1 MRYRKQE
8 RRSLRKCFE
17 RLELRLLLAAT
28 GQNLNPVMDV
38 PENVAANI
46 GRSPVI
52 VPLSATDPNPAD
64 VLIFR
69 ATSRSA
75 EYYLDQSLGLEFTG
89 DFSLNAS
96 ETLDEKWLFAEN
108 VDNWYFLTPDG
119 GLWRWLGGGLD
130 KGELVASLSP
140 EIYLN
145 PESLYA
151 AEPNRSPA
159 IAIVEGTTLTIV
171 PEPTFS
177 GFFSIELEV
186 SDGCLV
192 DTGEFLVTINP
203 NRAPILVDPGPQ
215 SLKEDQAALEV
226 SLVATDIEND
236 PITFSAVPH
245 STAYYL
251 DQSLGLVFAGDYSL
265 DFGGRDEKWMT
276 AEDGTW
282 YYLTPDGRLW
292 QWQQGALEDDPL
304 IAELSATIYEDPAQL
319 HDAQLGDAP
328 AVVSVAADLLTIE
341 PADDFTGVFSIE
353 VTASDGQLTDSKLM
367 VVTVNENQAPEL
379 ALLEDQAV
387 FNEQLKINVAL
398 DATDGDNDPL
408 EFSVVLHSIEF
419 YLDQTLDFAP
429 TDDFSTNFSGLNEK
443 WIVAADESWYYITP
457 DGRFWKWHGGA
468 VANADLV
475 ATLDTATHVDPEML
489 FDAQPGTTAENPSA
503 KATIKNDVLTIEL
516 NAGLV
521 GTFLADVVVSDGSLS
536 DLQSIVI
543 AVTEVMNDA
552 PILAD
557 PGDRTILTSID
568 TVEITLSATDAD
580 DDPLTFTAI
589 AHDAE
594 YYLDQSLGLEFGGD
608 LFFNFSGKLNEKWI
622 AGANDRWYYLTPDG
636 ILWESVS
643 GGTLDAEKVTSLSPA
658 TYANPQ
664 VLYDAQPGGAAGS
677 VAITGT
683 TLSVDPN
690 ARFVGLLGVEIF
702 VSDGRESD
710 STLILVTVEPFG
722 IIDINEAPP
731 EKSYDILAQSWF
743 DWLVGDVVAPAS
755 FPFDFPLTD
764 TSGAAAN
771 DNQVDPEVFFVGG
784 IFGATASRSFNVPV
798 GRNLFIALSASFW
811 TNLPGGD
818 PALGA
823 LATKQSINAV
833 DSLTLEVDDTLI
845 PSETLFAQRAAVN
858 NFAAT
863 FAPDNWFALATGGLF
878 PAGTTSGH
886 SVDGYW
892 ALLPPIAAGNHT
904 IKFTSSA
911 NGTFVPEAGFS
922 AQEIAGSSDVSIA
935 FSQNITLN
943 ISAVLPA
950 SRRPEFGHY
959 SVLANQSS
967 SPKGSLTISPQDSTP
982 PELKILFLPAFERAA
997 ARNVDA
1003 IMSDLDAAPDR
1014 TLRFRPPTTLS
1025 TYSDESQL
1033 STSTAEE

>member
-1 MRYRKQE
+1 MRYRKKE

-38 PENVAANI
+38 PENVTANS
-46 GRSPVI
+46 GRGALI
-52 VPLSATDPNPAD
+52 VELSATDPNPAD
-64 VLIFR
+64 VLTFR
-69 ATSRSA
+69 AISRTA
-75 EYYLDQSLGLEFTG
+75 EYYLDQSLGFEFTG
-89 DFSLNAS
+89 DFFLNAS
-96 ETLDEKWLFAEN
+96 KTLDEKWLFAEN

-130 KGELVASLSP
+130 NGELATSLSP

-145 PESLYA
+145 PALLYA

-159 IAIVEGTTLTIV
+159 ITSVDGATLTIV
-171 PEPTFS
+171 PETAFS

-192 DTGEFLVTINP
+192 DTAQFLVTING
-203 NRAPILVDPGPQ
+203 NRPPVLVDPGPQ
-215 SLKEDQAALEV
+215 SLKADQAALEV

-251 DQSLGLVFAGDYSL
+251 DQSLGLLFAGDYSL
-265 DFGGRDEKWMT
+265 DFGGRNEKWLT
-276 AEDGTW
+276 ADDGNW

-292 QWQQGALEDDPL
+292 HSQQGALDDDPL
-304 IAELSATIYEDPAQL
+304 IAELPPAIYEEPSLL
-319 HDAQLGDAP
+319 HDAQLGNAP
-328 AVVSVAADLLTIE
+328 AVVSIEADLLIIE
-341 PADDFTGVFSIE
+341 PDDDFTGVFSIE

-367 VVTVNENQAPEL
+367 VVTVNENQGPVL
-379 ALLEDQAV
+379 NPLEDHAV
-387 FNEQLKINVAL
+387 LNEQLKINIPLA
-398 DATDGDNDPL
+398 ATDGDNDPL
-408 EFSVVLHSIEF
+408 VFSVVLHSLEF
-419 YLDQTLDFAP
+419 YLDQTLGFAP

-468 VANADLV
+468 VRNADLV
-475 ATLDTATHVDPEML
+475 ATLGIATYAEPEGL
-489 FDAQPGTTAENPSA
+489 FDAQPGTAAENSSA
-503 KATIKNDVLTIEL
+503 KATIKNDVLTIDL
-516 NAGLV
+516 NPDLV
-521 GTFLADVVVSDGSLS
+521 GTFMADIVVSDGSLS
-536 DLQSIVI
+536 DLQSIVV
-543 AVTEVMNDA
+543 AVTAVQNDP
-552 PILAD
+552 PILTD
-557 PGDRTILTSID
+557 PGDRTMLTSID
-568 TVEITLSATDAD
+568 TVEIALSATDAD

-589 AHDAE
+589 AHRAE

-608 LFFNFSGKLNEKWI
+608 LFFNFSGTLNEKWI
-622 AGANDRWYYLTPDG
+622 AGANHKWYYLTPDG
-636 ILWESVS
+636 ILWESMD
-643 GGTLDAEKVTSLSPA
+643 GGTVNAEQVTSLSPA

-664 VLYDAQPGGAAGS
+664 LLYDAQPGRAAGT
-677 VAITGT
+677 VTITGT

-690 ARFVGLLGVEIF
+690 AKFVGLFGVEIF
-702 VSDGRESD
+702 VSDGRASD

-722 IIDINEAPP
+722 IIDINDAPR

-743 DWLVGDVVAPAS
+743 DWLVGDVVSPAS

-784 IFGATASRSFNVPV
+784 IFGATAKRSFNVPA

-833 DSLTLEVDDTLI
+833 DGLSLQVDDTVI
-845 PSETLFAQRAAVN
+845 PPETLFAQRAAVT
-858 NFAAT
+858 NFTAT
-863 FAPDNWFALATGGLF
+863 FAADNWFDVATGGLF

-892 ALLPPIAAGNHT
+892 ALLPPLAAGNHT
-904 IKFTSSA
+904 IRFTSTA
-911 NGTFVPEAGFS
+911 NGAFAPEGGFS
-922 AQEIAGSSDVSIA
+922 AQEIAGSSDTSIA
-935 FSQNITLN
+935 FSQDITLN
-943 ISAVLPA
+943 ISAVVPA
-950 SRRPEFGHY
+950 GRRPELDHS
-959 SVLANQSS
+959 SVIAPRSRSL
-967 SPKGSLTISPQDSTP
+967 KRSLTPTAPQESTP
-982 PELKILFLPAFERAA
+982 AEIKVPFLPDFERPST
-997 ARNVDA
+997 RNVDA
-1003 IMSDLDAAPDR
+1003 IMSAWEIQPDR
-1014 TLRFRPPTTLS
+1014 TLRLRPLAPLS
-1025 TYSDESQL
+1025 TDSD
-1033 STSTAEE
+1033 AMRAHF